1 MKTETPVT
9 KDRSDRPESGK
20 VYALT
25 NFKNGGPSIA
35 AGNTW
40 AESEVV
46 AEKPHVY
53 VPQIYPLKDFRG
65 NVQQVTV
72 EFDNTTKTYIGTI
85 RGGRLGY
92 PYSEKARRIAAVGE
106 ADTPHGAA
114 DQAILNY
121 QSRQIEN

>member
-1 MKTETPVT
+1 MT

-25 NFKNGGPSIA
+25 GKSGDPSIA

-40 AESEVV
+40 TESEVV
-46 AEKPHVY
+46 VEKPHVY

-85 RGGRLGY
+85 RGGRLEGIH
-92 PYSEKARRIAAVGE
+92 YSEKARRVVAVGE

-121 QSRQIEN
+121 QARANNSN

>member
-1 MKTETPVT
+1 MT
-9 KDRSDRPESGK
+9 DINDRPESGK

-46 AEKPHVY
+46 AEKSY
-53 VPQIYPLKDFRG
+53 IPQIYPLKDFRG
-65 NVQQVTV
+65 NVQQVEVT
-72 EFDNTTKTYIGTI
+72 FASDTKTYIGTI
-85 RGGRLGY
+85 RGGRLEGIH
-92 PYSEKARRIAAVGE
+92 YSEKARRVVAVGE

-121 QSRQIEN
+121 QARATTSN

>member
-1 MKTETPVT
+1 MT
-9 KDRSDRPESGK
+9 DINDRPEPGK

-25 NFKNGGPSIA
+25 GFKNGGPSIA

-53 VPQIYPLKDFRG
+53 VPQIYRLKDFRG
-65 NVQQVTV
+65 NVQQVEVT
-72 EFDNTTKTYIGTI
+72 FASDTKTYIGTI
-85 RGGRLGY
+85 RGGRIVNTV
-92 PYSEKARRIAAVGE
+92 SEKVRRVVAVGE

-114 DQAILNY
+114 YQAILNY
-121 QSRQIEN
+121 QARANNSN

>member
-1 MKTETPVT
+1 MNFTN
-9 KDRSDRPESGK
+9 DRPESGK

-46 AEKPHVY
+46 AEKPY
-53 VPQIYPLKDFRG
+53 IPQIYPLKDFRG
-65 NVQQVTV
+65 NVQQVEVT
-72 EFDNTTKTYIGTI
+72 FASDTKTYIGTI
-85 RGGRLGY
+85 RRISVDGY
-92 PYSEKARRIAAVGE
+92 EQGVAVGE
-106 ADTPHGAA
+106 ADTPHDAA

-121 QSRQIEN
+121 QARANNSN